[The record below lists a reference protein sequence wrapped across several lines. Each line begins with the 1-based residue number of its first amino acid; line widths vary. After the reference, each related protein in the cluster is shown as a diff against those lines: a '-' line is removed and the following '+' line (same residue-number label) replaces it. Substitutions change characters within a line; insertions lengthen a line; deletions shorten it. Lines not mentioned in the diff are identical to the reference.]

1 MELFLD
7 TMYIEDEREIA
18 LVPNKT
24 YSKIPNIYF
33 VPSIS
38 ALKTGVKEQDLKIE
52 VLATKTDENEQRKT
66 EWIDSFR
73 WKIS

>member
-24 YSKIPNIYF
+24 YSKIQIFILYQ
-33 VPSIS
+33 
-38 ALKTGVKEQDLKIE
+38 ALVH
-52 VLATKTDENEQRKT
+52 
-66 EWIDSFR
+66 
-73 WKIS
+73 

>member
-38 ALKTGVKEQDLKIE
+38 ALKTGVKEQDLKN
-52 VLATKTDENEQRKT
+52 LKFWLQKPMKTNKEKQNG
-66 EWIDSFR
+66 
-73 WKIS
+73 

>member
-1 MELFLD
+1 
-7 TMYIEDEREIA
+7 MYIEDEREIA

-38 ALKTGVKEQDLKIE
+38 ALKNWCERAGFKGE
-52 VLATKTDENEQRKT
+52 VLATKKPMKT
-66 EWIDSFR
+66 NKE
-73 WKIS
+73 KQNG

>member
-52 VLATKTDENEQRKT
+52 VLATKPMKT
-66 EWIDSFR
+66 NKE
-73 WKIS
+73 KQNG

>member
-1 MELFLD
+1 MELFFLD

-38 ALKTGVKEQDLKIE
+38 ALKKLV
-52 VLATKTDENEQRKT
+52 
-66 EWIDSFR
+66 
-73 WKIS
+73 